1 MKLTKGRIQK
11 LISLKNQTRKLN
23 NNKRITHNHKHRYIV
38 TLKKNNK
45 NINLRSR
52 TLKYLQTTN
61 N

>member
-11 LISLKNQTRKLN
+11 LILLKNQTRNKKIN
-23 NNKRITHNHKHRYIV
+23 NIHNHKNRYIV

-52 TLKYLQTTN
+52 TLKSY
-61 N
+61 